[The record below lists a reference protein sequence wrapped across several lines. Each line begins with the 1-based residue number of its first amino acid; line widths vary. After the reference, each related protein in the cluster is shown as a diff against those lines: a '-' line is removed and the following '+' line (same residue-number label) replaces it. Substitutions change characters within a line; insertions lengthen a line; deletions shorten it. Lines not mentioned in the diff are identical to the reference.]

1 MQHPSWPA
9 FGVLVDLSKRHLLFS
24 KGAVMKNAR
33 SFLISCLLFCLIPVP
48 SPAQSS
54 REAEAEKAFRAAKEA
69 QDKSDFAGAVAGYQ
83 AVLKLIPDSP
93 EVYSNMGIAY
103 YYQKDY
109 EKAIEA
115 FQHALKRKPDLLG
128 PNLFLGMAYVRT
140 NQSEKSIQPLI
151 KAISLDP
158 KVREAYINLSG
169 SFQELGKDAEAVEV
183 LQQAVKLFP
192 EDPEVL
198 YCLGS
203 LHYHLMF
210 KAYGQMAKVA
220 PNSYRYNQV
229 MGQSFQERMEYP
241 AAIVEFQKAIDENPQ
256 APGLHYSLANVYWL
270 QGLYAK
276 AKPEFEAELELS
288 PEDYRATWKL
298 GNIYLQ
304 NREYDKAL
312 PYLQKALQ
320 QKPDLGGALQ
330 DMGKLYLQTNDTER
344 ALFYLKKVI
353 EMAPDEPTTHYLLSM
368 TYRRTGDTAAAR
380 AEMLLFEKLKKALGE
395 RRLPPDAMFAG
406 TNEEGTEPPPADS
419 PDAEKGP

>member
-1 MQHPSWPA
+1 VSSAAQTS
-9 FGVLVDLSKRHLLFS
+9 VQKR
-24 KGAVMKNAR
+24 
-33 SFLISCLLFCLIPVP
+33 
-48 SPAQSS
+48 Q
-54 REAEAEKAFRAAKEA
+54 AEAEKVFQAAKQA
-69 QDKSDFAGAVAGYQ
+69 QEKGDFGGAVAGYQ
-83 AVLKLIPDSP
+83 AALKLVPDPP
-93 EVYSNMGIAY
+93 EIYSNMGLAY

-115 FQHALKRKPDLLG
+115 FQHALKRKPDLFA

-158 KVREAYINLSG
+158 KVPQAYINLSG
-169 SFQELGKDAEAVEV
+169 SFQALGKDEEAVQV
-183 LQQAVKLFP
+183 LQQAAKLFP
-192 EDPEVL
+192 DDPEVL

-203 LHYHLMF
+203 LHYQLMF

-229 MGQSFQERMEYP
+229 LGQSFQERMEYP
-241 AAIVEFQKAIDENPQ
+241 AAIVQFQKAIDENHQ

-312 PYLQKALQ
+312 PLLEKALQ
-320 QKPDLGGALQ
+320 QKADLGGALQ
-330 DMGKLYLQTNDTER
+330 DLGKLYLQTNDTER

-353 EMAPDEPTTHYLLSM
+353 ELSPDEPTSHYLLSM
-368 TYRRTGDTAAAR
+368 TYRRIGDSAAAR
-380 AEMLLFEKLKKALGE
+380 SEMLLFEKLRKAQGE
-395 RRLPPDAMFAG
+395 RRLPPEAMFAG
-406 TNEEGTEPPPADS
+406 TNDKGTEPPPADS
-419 PDAEKGP
+419 PDAEKGPD